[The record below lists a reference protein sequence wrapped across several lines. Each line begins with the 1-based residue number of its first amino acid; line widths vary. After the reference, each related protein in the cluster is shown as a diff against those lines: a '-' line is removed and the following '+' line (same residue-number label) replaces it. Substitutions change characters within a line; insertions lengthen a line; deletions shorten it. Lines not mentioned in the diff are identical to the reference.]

1 VVAFC
6 TADVFP
12 LATPRF
18 SSITMP
24 QVIQPTASQDY
35 LCNGDVTSTISLR
48 RHQPPGLH

>member
-1 VVAFC
+1 
-6 TADVFP
+6 VFP

-35 LCNGDVTSTISLR
+35 LCNGDVSPTENADAVNFRLADSPVVIR
-48 RHQPPGLH
+48 